1 MTNQTE
7 ENEIDLDKYLRENRP
22 RFKTIISKH
31 KNILPSKLDKIKEND
46 EENYFSNV
54 NEEDKLEENIDQK
67 ELISKLREKISELEE
82 KILELK
88 SKNEELKK
96 DNIQTDSKLK
106 RMSFIG
112 VRKKFSMV
120 GDTSQDSVKIANL
133 IKEKNDLQ
141 EINEKMLNMLTEK
154 ELQNEELQEDFEAYK
169 TELKTEIKKYLE
181 TIDELEQKNEI
192 LEENAKNQENMDD
205 RLDDVLNQYNSY
217 KKRME
222 ESMMEYIK
230 NEEDMKKQID
240 EKENIILK
248 MKNNIQSLELEN
260 MQLQNQSKRDE
271 KIRNEEYNNYE
282 QLLFENNTLR
292 DDNNNLVEKMKEKDK
307 KIQNFMKEKEDEINK
322 LSQDIEDSK
331 NSFEKMK
338 NDKNNEINSLK
349 KEILNY
355 NRDLNS
361 LIKKNDS
368 LQKGDQETK
377 KNLYQMQNKLEKKT
391 KELQELTEST
401 KKLIENKN
409 YLLQQYEDKID
420 EINQEK
426 NLLIQQNH
434 ELLDKVKSANIKS
447 SSKNL
452 EDLLNEE
459 EENENQD
466 ENSGNK
472 NNKEEDN
479 FENVLLKQEIKS
491 LKEQLANQA
500 NDLVNLNAM
509 EKEVTRLKSENEK
522 LIEDFKLLKE
532 KMKKQKYEEGA
543 DELMNLIKNS
553 HRNTRKSLKLPK
565 LNTFGMKDIPIEN
578 KKQMEKQ
585 IDAINQIK
593 GDEKQNL
600 LDEIDKLKGDIAV
613 WKVKFLNQELENETM
628 IVKYKNIIK
637 TINNQ
642 CIQRGIKLNF
652 SI

>member
-31 KNILPSKLDKIKEND
+31 KKILPSKLDKIKEND

-112 VRKKFSMV
+112 VRKKFSMA

-292 DDNNNLVEKMKEKDK
+292 NDNNNLIEKINEKDK
-307 KIQNFMKEKEDEINK
+307 KIQNFM
-322 LSQDIEDSK
+322 
-331 NSFEKMK
+331 
-338 NDKNNEINSLK
+338 
-349 KEILNY
+349 
-355 NRDLNS
+355 
-361 LIKKNDS
+361 
-368 LQKGDQETK
+368 
-377 KNLYQMQNKLEKKT
+377 
-391 KELQELTEST
+391 
-401 KKLIENKN
+401 
-409 YLLQQYEDKID
+409 
-420 EINQEK
+420 
-426 NLLIQQNH
+426 
-434 ELLDKVKSANIKS
+434 
-447 SSKNL
+447 
-452 EDLLNEE
+452 
-459 EENENQD
+459 
-466 ENSGNK
+466 
-472 NNKEEDN
+472 
-479 FENVLLKQEIKS
+479 
-491 LKEQLANQA
+491 
-500 NDLVNLNAM
+500 
-509 EKEVTRLKSENEK
+509 
-522 LIEDFKLLKE
+522 
-532 KMKKQKYEEGA
+532 
-543 DELMNLIKNS
+543 
-553 HRNTRKSLKLPK
+553 
-565 LNTFGMKDIPIEN
+565 
-578 KKQMEKQ
+578 
-585 IDAINQIK
+585 
-593 GDEKQNL
+593 
-600 LDEIDKLKGDIAV
+600 
-613 WKVKFLNQELENETM
+613 
-628 IVKYKNIIK
+628 
-637 TINNQ
+637 
-642 CIQRGIKLNF
+642 
-652 SI
+652 

>member
-1 MTNQTE
+1 
-7 ENEIDLDKYLRENRP
+7 
-22 RFKTIISKH
+22 
-31 KNILPSKLDKIKEND
+31 
-46 EENYFSNV
+46 
-54 NEEDKLEENIDQK
+54 
-67 ELISKLREKISELEE
+67 
-82 KILELK
+82 
-88 SKNEELKK
+88 
-96 DNIQTDSKLK
+96 
-106 RMSFIG
+106 
-112 VRKKFSMV
+112 
-120 GDTSQDSVKIANL
+120 
-133 IKEKNDLQ
+133 
-141 EINEKMLNMLTEK
+141 
-154 ELQNEELQEDFEAYK
+154 
-169 TELKTEIKKYLE
+169 
-181 TIDELEQKNEI
+181 
-192 LEENAKNQENMDD
+192 
-205 RLDDVLNQYNSY
+205 
-217 KKRME
+217 
-222 ESMMEYIK
+222 
-230 NEEDMKKQID
+230 
-240 EKENIILK
+240 
-248 MKNNIQSLELEN
+248 
-260 MQLQNQSKRDE
+260 
-271 KIRNEEYNNYE
+271 
-282 QLLFENNTLR
+282 
-292 DDNNNLVEKMKEKDK
+292 
-307 KIQNFMKEKEDEINK
+307 
-322 LSQDIEDSK
+322 
-331 NSFEKMK
+331 MK
-338 NDKNNEINSLK
+338 NDKNNEISSLK
-349 KEILNY
+349 KEIINY
-355 NRDLNS
+355 NRDINA

-377 KNLYQMQNKLEKKT
+377 KSIYQMQNKLEKKT
-391 KELQELTEST
+391 KELQQLTESS

-426 NLLIQQNH
+426 NLLIKQNH
-434 ELLDKVKSANIKS
+434 ELLDKIKSANIKS

-466 ENSGNK
+466 ENTGNK
-472 NNKEEDN
+472 SNKEEDN
-479 FENVLLKQEIKS
+479 YENVLLKTEIKS

-509 EKEVTRLKSENEK
+509 EKEVSRLKTENEK
-522 LIEDFKLLKE
+522 LVEDFKLLKE

>member
-338 NDKNNEINSLK
+338 NDKNNEITL
-349 KEILNY
+349 
-355 NRDLNS
+355 
-361 LIKKNDS
+361 
-368 LQKGDQETK
+368 
-377 KNLYQMQNKLEKKT
+377 
-391 KELQELTEST
+391 
-401 KKLIENKN
+401 
-409 YLLQQYEDKID
+409 
-420 EINQEK
+420 
-426 NLLIQQNH
+426 
-434 ELLDKVKSANIKS
+434 
-447 SSKNL
+447 
-452 EDLLNEE
+452 
-459 EENENQD
+459 
-466 ENSGNK
+466 
-472 NNKEEDN
+472 
-479 FENVLLKQEIKS
+479 F
-491 LKEQLANQA
+491 
-500 NDLVNLNAM
+500 
-509 EKEVTRLKSENEK
+509 
-522 LIEDFKLLKE
+522 
-532 KMKKQKYEEGA
+532 
-543 DELMNLIKNS
+543 
-553 HRNTRKSLKLPK
+553 
-565 LNTFGMKDIPIEN
+565 
-578 KKQMEKQ
+578 
-585 IDAINQIK
+585 
-593 GDEKQNL
+593 
-600 LDEIDKLKGDIAV
+600 
-613 WKVKFLNQELENETM
+613 
-628 IVKYKNIIK
+628 
-637 TINNQ
+637 
-642 CIQRGIKLNF
+642 
-652 SI
+652 